1 MLRRGRNPTR
11 ARVRDMAKKK
21 SKKKAFPTGQER
33 MKRISP
39 TDFSLR
45 PQKFEFDPKKA
56 YPPEQLAEIGAIALR
71 SNQVEAQIDFI
82 GSHILFSKTPFW
94 LQIATNDALG
104 LKAKLALLR
113 ECMERSTL
121 LDDKAKNCI
130 NDCFAEVLRCRA
142 YRNAIIHHHIY
153 DHAQGIGTFVDDAKK
168 SYQILVS
175 LDALTTL
182 YKIMC
187 SLLDEVREVDLLFRM
202 VTDAQRP
209 GQMDQKTG
217 VFNPFDDNYLKAN
230 IIPNHVERLMK
241 LQRERKELHK
251 LPHFPDADLIKSF
264 NEREGGVGE

>member
-1 MLRRGRNPTR
+1 
-11 ARVRDMAKKK
+11 MAKKEK
-21 SKKKAFPTGQER
+21 SKKKALPTGQER
-33 MKRISP
+33 MKRMPP

-45 PQKFEFDPKKA
+45 PQKFEFDPRKA
-56 YPPEQLAEIGAIALR
+56 YSLEQLAEIGAIALR
-71 SNQVEAQIDFI
+71 SNQIEAQIEFI
-82 GSHILFSKTPFW
+82 GSHILFSKAPFW
-94 LQIATNDALG
+94 LQIATNNALS
-104 LKAKLALLR
+104 LKAKVALLR
-113 ECMERSTL
+113 ECMEHSTL
-121 LDDKAKNCI
+121 LDDKIKDCI
-130 NDCFAEVLRCRA
+130 NDSLAEVLQCRA

-153 DHAQGIGTFVDDAKK
+153 DHALGIGTFVDDAKK

-209 GQMDQKTG
+209 GQMDQKTR
-217 VFNPFDDNYLKAN
+217 VFRPFEDDYLKAN
-230 IIPNHVERLMK
+230 IIPDHVKRLMK